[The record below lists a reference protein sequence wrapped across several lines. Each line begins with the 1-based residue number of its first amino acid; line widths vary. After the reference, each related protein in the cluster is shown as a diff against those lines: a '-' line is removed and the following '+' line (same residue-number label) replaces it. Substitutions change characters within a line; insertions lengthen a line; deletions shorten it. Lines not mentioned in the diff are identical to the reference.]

1 VLVAKAWALA
11 SEFGAADSACTGLDE
26 VGVVARRLLVAT
38 VADAPAP
45 CCRRW
50 RSCRVTCGGG
60 CGRSAAVALSHLPV
74 IEALPLDLARECC
87 DGGSMNYLCEVDPLD
102 VPVLIGGQ
110 EHARPLT
117 TGMKL
122 MLIVASTLVF
132 LVGIQ
137 LFVLTEHT
145 DRYFA
150 WTVNPPLTAAALGG
164 AYLASSVMELLA
176 SRQRTWAQARIA
188 VPAVLMFTTLTLVTT
203 FLHLDRFHL
212 GHRFAVA
219 TQVVTWV
226 WIAVYAL
233 VPVLM
238 SILLVFQRRASGVEV
253 PRRNSLPRWLRVIL
267 GLHAVVMFSLGLGL
281 FLGPGA
287 TLALWPWML
296 TPLTARAIGAWLLG
310 LGLAAAHAT
319 AENDWGRVA
328 VATHSYVLLGVLEFV
343 ALIRYPNTVD
353 WGRPATWVYVLFL
366 VSVLLVGVYGWIT
379 TTRTAHRSTVSFN

>member
-1 VLVAKAWALA
+1 VLDYLA
-11 SEFGAADSACTGLDE
+11 VCIEAENVDAG
-26 VGVVARRLLVAT
+26 VVVVARPRLVA
-38 VADAPAP
+38 V
-45 CCRRW
+45 
-50 RSCRVTCGGG
+50 
-60 CGRSAAVALSHLPV
+60 
-74 IEALPLDLARECC
+74 CC

-238 SILLVFQRRASGVEV
+238 SILLVFQRRASGAEV

-281 FLGPGA
+281 FLGLGA

-343 ALIRYPNTVD
+343 ALVRYPNTVD
-353 WGRPATWVYVLFL
+353 WGRPATWVYILFL

>member
-1 VLVAKAWALA
+1 MRLALW
-11 SEFGAADSACTGLDE
+11 
-26 VGVVARRLLVAT
+26 
-38 VADAPAP
+38 P
-45 CCRRW
+45 
-50 RSCRVTCGGG
+50 
-60 CGRSAAVALSHLPV
+60 GRSWLRQSPARPRRVAGDGGPAGSHAAVVGAVVLQRRSLLLV
-74 IEALPLDLARECC
+74 IEAVPLVLARERC
-87 DGGSMNYLCEVDPLD
+87 DGGSMNCRCEVNHLD

-110 EHARPLT
+110 EQARPLT

-164 AYLASSVMELLA
+164 AYWASSVMELLA

-212 GHRFAVA
+212 GRRFAVA

-238 SILLVFQRRASGVEV
+238 GILLVFQRRASGVEV

-281 FLGPGA
+281 FLDPGA

-328 VATHSYVLLGVLEFV
+328 VAIHSYVLLGVLEFV

-353 WGRPATWVYVLFL
+353 WGRPATWVYILFL
-366 VSVLLVGVYGWIT
+366 VSFLLVGVYGWIT
-379 TTRTAHRSTVSFN
+379 TMRTAHRSTVSFK

>member
-1 VLVAKAWALA
+1 
-11 SEFGAADSACTGLDE
+11 
-26 VGVVARRLLVAT
+26 
-38 VADAPAP
+38 
-45 CCRRW
+45 
-50 RSCRVTCGGG
+50 
-60 CGRSAAVALSHLPV
+60 
-74 IEALPLDLARECC
+74 
-87 DGGSMNYLCEVDPLD
+87 MNYLCEVGHLD
-102 VPVLIGGQ
+102 VPVSIGGQ
-110 EHARPLT
+110 EQARPLT

-122 MLIVASTLVF
+122 MLIVASALVF
-132 LVGIQ
+132 WVGIQ

-150 WTVNPPLTAAALGG
+150 WTVNPPLTAATLGA
-164 AYLASSVMELLA
+164 AYWASSVMELLA

-188 VPAVLMFTTLTLVTT
+188 VPAVLMFTTLTLVATL
-203 FLHLDRFHL
+203 LHLDRFHL
-212 GHRFAVA
+212 GPRFAVA

-238 SILLVFQRRASGVEV
+238 GILLVLQRRAAGVEV

-281 FLGPGA
+281 FLGPGV

-319 AENDWGRVA
+319 VENDWGRVA
-328 VATHSYVLLGVLEFV
+328 VATHSYVLLGVLELV
-343 ALIRYPNTVD
+343 ALIRYPNTLD
-353 WGRPATWVYVLFL
+353 WGRPATWVYILFL
-366 VSVLLVGVYGWIT
+366 VSFLLVGVYGWM
-379 TTRTAHRSTVSFN
+379 TTRRIAHRSTVSSN